1 MVDPHSVAGRTA
13 LVTGSIG
20 GLGYSLAC
28 ALAEAGANVML
39 CDLCEADACT
49 DIVAGLTEKHGG
61 RIAYQRADLADANE
75 VERLVAATIARF
87 GTIEI
92 LVNNA
97 VVRHFAPI
105 ESFPLEHWNRALS
118 VNLTAAFLATQLTL
132 PEMRKAGYGRIF
144 NLTSVYGTRGT
155 TNRVDYVTTKTAL
168 HGLTRATALEVA
180 ADPISCHGL
189 TPGTVQTP
197 GVQSRID
204 ALMES
209 EGIDSR
215 EAEDRF
221 LDGKQ
226 PSGRFVDPASVA
238 AMMLLLCGPVG
249 RDMNGA
255 ILPIEGGWLAR
266 S

>member
-1 MVDPHSVAGRTA
+1 MTEPQTLAGRTA
-13 LVTGSIG
+13 LVTGSVG
-20 GLGYSLAC
+20 GLGLGMAS
-28 ALAEAGANVML
+28 ALAGAGANVML
-39 CDLCEADACT
+39 CDLCEEEACAET
-49 DIVAGLTEKHGG
+49 LAPLAATHGD
-61 RIAYQRADLADANE
+61 RIAYRRADLADPAQIAQ
-75 VERLVAATIARF
+75 LVAATVARF
-87 GTIEI
+87 GAVEI
-92 LVNNA
+92 LINNA

-105 ESFPLEHWNRALS
+105 ESFPLEHWSRALS
-118 VNLTAAFLATQLTL
+118 VNLTAAFLATQLVL

-144 NLTSVYGTRGT
+144 NMTSVYGTRGT

-168 HGLTRATALEVA
+168 QGLTRATALEVA

-189 TPGTVQTP
+189 TPGSVQTP
-197 GVQSRID
+197 GIQTRID

-209 EGIDSR
+209 EGITSR
-215 EAEDRF
+215 EAEYRF

-226 PSGRFVDPASVA
+226 PSGRFVESDSVA
-238 AMMLLLCGPVG
+238 AVMLLLCGPVG

>member
-1 MVDPHSVAGRTA
+1 MADQHPVTSRTA

-20 GLGYSLAC
+20 GLGYSMAC
-28 ALAEAGANVML
+28 ALAAAGANVML
-39 CDLCEADACT
+39 CDLCEKEDCEEA
-49 DIVAGLTEKHGG
+49 LTTLTATHGD
-61 RIAYQRADLADANE
+61 RIAYHRADLADPDQVAQ
-75 VERLVAATIARF
+75 LVAATVTRF
-87 GTIEI
+87 GAIEI
-92 LVNNA
+92 LINNA

-118 VNLTAAFLATQLTL
+118 VNLTAAFLATQLVL

-144 NLTSVYGTRGT
+144 NMTSVYGTRGT

-189 TPGTVQTP
+189 TPGSVQTP
-197 GVQSRID
+197 SIQSRID

-209 EGIDSR
+209 EGIGSR
-215 EAEDRF
+215 EAEYRF

-226 PSGRFVDPASVA
+226 PSGRFVEADSVA